1 MEGCIMNDFTTPRI
15 SVIVPVYNSES
26 SLYRCV
32 DSILSQ
38 NFKNFELLLIDDGST
53 DRSGEICDEYAK
65 KDFRVKVF
73 HKENGGVSSAR
84 NVGLDNAKGEWIT
97 FVDSDD
103 YIYNVA
109 FDKVQSYTTDLL
121 IFNYKIESGNKLI
134 DAPKIAQYDINQM
147 LEKYLCF
154 EIFRTPWAKFFRRD
168 IIAELHFDTEILIGE
183 DTLFVIQYLNSC
195 SLITYCNIDYYV
207 WKRPE
212 ISPAIKYRLH
222 VADAVADVIKIYD
235 SYKNLKIRSV
245 DFERFIYEFY
255 LSLCSEDIMNNL
267 RLWYGN
273 QTIFVLW
280 QNIKYTYCFK
290 TRIMYV
296 IKKYCP
302 NIFVDIKRIFNHF
315 VL

>member
-1 MEGCIMNDFTTPRI
+1 MNEFMNPQI

-26 SLYRCV
+26 TLNRCV

-38 NFKNFELLLIDDGST
+38 NFNKFELLLIDDGST

-121 IFNYKIESGNKLI
+121 IFNYKIESDNKLI
-134 DAPKIAQYDINQM
+134 DAPRIAQYDISQM

-168 IIAELHFDTEILIGE
+168 IIADLHFDTEMSIEE
-183 DTLFVIQYLNSC
+183 DTLFVIQYLISC
-195 SLITYCNIDYYV
+195 SSITYCNVDYYV

-212 ISPAIKYRLH
+212 ISPAIKYRLR
-222 VADAVADVIKIYD
+222 VVDAVYIVIKLFN
-235 SYKNLKIRSV
+235 SYKNLKIKSV
-245 DFERFIYEFY
+245 NFECFVYEFNRW
-255 LSLCSEDIMNNL
+255 LCGEDL
-267 RLWYGN
+267 RQNAKLWYEDK
-273 QTIFVLW
+273 IISSLW
-280 QNIKYTYCFK
+280 N
-290 TRIMYV
+290 
-296 IKKYCP
+296 
-302 NIFVDIKRIFNHF
+302 DIKSLYSIKSRFLFFLRKNGLSCI
-315 VL
+315 